1 MSCTEAKILERGRLM
16 KKKEENRERTI
27 KQITHLG
34 SWILRGRGLVRR
46 RALLRWLIVAGAIN
60 QVSLTARTRD

>member
-16 KKKEENRERTI
+16 KKKEENRETTI

-34 SWILRGRGLVRR
+34 SWILKGRGEGEG
-46 RALLRWLIVAGAIN
+46 RALLR
-60 QVSLTARTRD
+60 